1 MQIVI
6 SWEVVSTAV
15 TILIAMFGLLFGAIK
30 WLLGRYIGAIE
41 MQVGVMV
48 KQIAD
53 QAGDITRLD
62 KEILKLRGEIAR
74 DYYTRED
81 HIRYET
87 LFHAKMDAV
96 GAKVENLI
104 LRSANAAANKY

>member
-6 SWEVVSTAV
+6 SWEMVGTAV
-15 TILIAMFGLLFGAIK
+15 TILLALFGLLVGIIRWLLDRYVDAIK
-30 WLLGRYIGAIE
+30 SQIE
-41 MQVGVMV
+41 IMA
-48 KQIAD
+48 KQITA

-62 KEILKLRGEIAR
+62 KELLKLRGEIAR

-104 LRSANAAANKY
+104 LRSAHAAANQY